1 MNWNLEEAITYYKR
15 QGAPGDQNAVIALLR
30 EVQQEHG
37 GSIPGHI
44 LMPIAQG
51 LGTKESLLN
60 AIIKRIPNLRLSDT
74 HLLELCSGPNCGRH
88 TALANLAET
97 LFRDKNV
104 TVKFVPCMR
113 MCGKGPN
120 LRWDGTLYHNADE
133 ALLRSFLEQLKK

>member
-1 MNWNLEEAITYYKR
+1 MNWNLSEAIAYYKQ
-15 QGAPGDQNAVIALLR
+15 QGAPADQSAVIALLR
-30 EVQQEHG
+30 EVQQENG

-44 LMPIAQG
+44 LPPIAQG

-88 TALANLAET
+88 TDLANLAES
-97 LFRDKNV
+97 LFRGKKV
-104 TVKFVPCMR
+104 TIWYVPCMR

-120 LRWDGTLYHNADE
+120 IRWDGQLYHKADE
-133 ALLRSFLEQLKK
+133 ALLRSFLEHL